1 MEINKIKIAATY
13 IAQNTT
19 LFGFPEGRRLLLK
32 RMKSEVEDRV
42 LESWDAGSLGPF
54 AGLLGS
60 TTPFPRWLPR
70 QEGHRRC
77 QRASQEAHTSWV
89 WPRSSLPRARPC
101 GQVSP
106 AAGQD
111 LQDRAWLQSDTG
123 RQPVERA
130 GRRRTCPRA
139 TEAQGTGSGEDGT
152 GLRHVHDRGRPELL
166 SSCRKPATLSFA
178 GRKWGPE
185 KWRSW
190 ATSPPHATDTLFGSP
205 TATTTTRKTSLFPFQ
220 PRK

>member
-32 RMKSEVEDRV
+32 RMKSEVKDRV
-42 LESWDAGSLGPF
+42 LEGWDAGSLGPF

-60 TTPFPRWLPR
+60 TTPFPRRLPR

-77 QRASQEAHTSWV
+77 QRASQEAHTSWA

-101 GQVSP
+101 GQASP

-123 RQPVERA
+123 REPVERQVA
-130 GRRRTCPRA
+130 GERA
-139 TEAQGTGSGEDGT
+139 
-152 GLRHVHDRGRPELL
+152 
-166 SSCRKPATLSFA
+166 
-178 GRKWGPE
+178 PE
-185 KWRSW
+185 KQKHR
-190 ATSPPHATDTLFGSP
+190 APGLG
-205 TATTTTRKTSLFPFQ
+205 KTELA
-220 PRK
+220 